1 MKKNNGFTLVE
12 LIAVIVIMGIIF
24 IITIPQ
30 IQKISINSKIKLCQ
44 NKLSSIEDSLN
55 LFLSTNQECYDDSSK
70 NNCYICTE
78 PKNGKNDKCITNVGR
93 LVELGIVEIDNKND
107 DVINPINKTRIN
119 DYKIMVDY
127 DSASRNFISNFLA
140 IRNKDAIVD
149 SNYSSICKSNS
160 NNGIKEGEGNPSF
173 NLSKEYNVYLIK
185 EGVCD
190 NPNNPIITEIYTA
203 KLASFCEQANDNEQ
217 YGFTK
222 YEEENE
228 NDIDNDNNNNLCHN
242 NNNNNLYCYFEEK
255 PNPTLKI
262 NISDEDSVKISNIIM
277 EKKCDKNNNSYVY
290 SCEPNQKIE
299 IAYELTTD
307 DVSIENISCSP
318 NVCEKDLSNNKITIN
333 MKYDDVQVKIDTNS
347 KYRLDYYIDEAN
359 GSDNSYQKYNIIT
372 STYVN
377 TKAEAEKI
385 CHEHQS
391 QNQNIISTYTIDKSY
406 NERVYRCKYNR
417 KKFKINLTTD
427 DYVLNS
433 NVSTESV
440 YKYGQTVNLNFTFSE
455 GYYFGNIDYK
465 NTTLTKENIKI
476 PDDILSVERGN
487 NTNIITFTM
496 PSNDVNLSIIS
507 GKKYNMTVYDHY
519 QNADNGGNY
528 STNIGNSNVFTVV
541 PLDEKI
547 DINQF
552 CKYNEDENIYTLNS
566 DDNYYVKD
574 KNEINCYYDRKLVTV
589 NFDKR
594 NVHINSITIS
604 PDSHSLYTS
613 NKISE
618 GQVMRQYRY
627 GQNIIMRID
636 SYERDYEYNGVDCTD
651 SINCVIGLNG
661 TTKIKAI
668 NDMTVTPKTN
678 DIVETFKVYNHY
690 QNTDN
695 GDGYST
701 EYIGLEEV
709 VLSKGDIGNAKAIC
723 ENSKYLNNKNNTF
736 NYNDNISYLVRD
748 IHEIN
753 CYYDR
758 KLVTVNFDKSNI
770 HINSI
775 TISPDSHSLYTSNK
789 ISEGQ
794 VTRQYRYGQNII
806 MRIDSYER
814 DYEYNGVDCTI
825 SGNCVIGLNGTTKIK
840 AINDMTITPKTN
852 DIVET
857 FKVYNHYQNT
867 DNKDGYTTE
876 YIGLEDVALSK
887 GDIGNA
893 KAICENSKYLN
904 TKNNTFNYN
913 DNISYLVRDFH
924 EINCYYDR
932 ATVKLKYNIDST
944 NICSFGYAPANNNE
958 TNNNEVE
965 YRYGQNIILKIN
977 KYNTGYSFE
986 NFDVKCTENYATC
999 ISANDVIKININDK
1013 QNIPNNLEVTITKK
1027 ESE

>member
-30 IQKISINSKIKLCQ
+30 IQKTSINSKIKLCQ
-44 NKLSSIEDSLN
+44 NKLNLIEDSLN
-55 LFLSTNQECYDDSSK
+55 LFLSTNQECYDDSK

-78 PKNGKNDKCITNVGR
+78 TKNGKCITNVER
-93 LVELGIVEIDNKND
+93 LAELGIVERDNKND
-107 DVINPINKTRIN
+107 DVINPINKTIIN
-119 DYKIMVDY
+119 GYRIMVQH
-127 DSASRNFISNFLA
+127 DSDSGNFISNFLA
-140 IRNKDAIVD
+140 IGNQEDEIVD

-173 NLSKEYNVYLIK
+173 GLHKEYNVYLIK
-185 EGVCD
+185 EGDCND
-190 NPNNPIITEIYTA
+190 PKNPIKADIYTA

-217 YGFTK
+217 YAFTK
-222 YEEENE
+222 YEVIDE
-228 NDIDNDNNNNLCHN
+228 NDIDNDNNNNLCHTNDN
-242 NNNNNLYCYFEEK
+242 NNNILYCYFEPK

-262 NISDEDSVKISNIIM
+262 NISDEDSVKISNIIK
-277 EKKCDKNNNSYVY
+277 EKNCDQNNNSYEY

-299 IAYELTTD
+299 IAYELKTG

-333 MKYDDVQVKIDTNS
+333 MKYDSVLVRIDTNS

-359 GSDNSYQKYNIIT
+359 GSDNSYQKYDIS

-385 CHEHQS
+385 CHEKQT
-391 QNQNIISTYTIDKSY
+391 QNQNIISTYTVDKSY
-406 NERVYRCKYNR
+406 NERVYRCKFNR
-417 KKFKINLTTD
+417 KKFKINLKTD

-433 NVSTESV
+433 NVATESV

-496 PSNDVNLSIIS
+496 PSNDVDLSIIS

-552 CKYNEDENIYTLNS
+552 CKYNEDGNIYTLNS
-566 DDNYYVKD
+566 NYNYYVKD

-589 NFDKR
+589 NFDKS

-618 GQVMRQYRY
+618 GQVAHQYRY

-636 SYERDYEYNGVDCTD
+636 SYERDYEYNGVDCLASD
-651 SINCVIGLNG
+651 NCIIGLDG
-661 TTKIKAI
+661 TTKIKAN

-695 GDGYST
+695 KDGYST

-723 ENSKYLNNKNNTF
+723 ENSKYLNTKNSTF

-758 KLVTVNFDKSNI
+758 
-770 HINSI
+770 
-775 TISPDSHSLYTSNK
+775 
-789 ISEGQ
+789 
-794 VTRQYRYGQNII
+794 
-806 MRIDSYER
+806 
-814 DYEYNGVDCTI
+814 
-825 SGNCVIGLNGTTKIK
+825 
-840 AINDMTITPKTN
+840 
-852 DIVET
+852 
-857 FKVYNHYQNT
+857 
-867 DNKDGYTTE
+867 
-876 YIGLEDVALSK
+876 
-887 GDIGNA
+887 
-893 KAICENSKYLN
+893 
-904 TKNNTFNYN
+904 
-913 DNISYLVRDFH
+913 
-924 EINCYYDR
+924 
-932 ATVKLKYNIDST
+932 ATVKLKYNIDS
-944 NICSFGYAPANNNE
+944 NISSFGYAPTNNNE

-999 ISANDVIKININDK
+999 ICANDVIKININDK
-1013 QNIPNNLEVTITKK
+1013 QNIHNNLEVTITKK

>member
-30 IQKISINSKIKLCQ
+30 IQKTSINSKIKLCQ
-44 NKLSSIEDSLN
+44 NKLSLIEDSLN
-55 LFLSTNQECYDDSSK
+55 LFLSTNQKCYDDEDSS
-70 NNCYICTE
+70 CYICTE
-78 PKNGKNDKCITNVGR
+78 TKNGKCITNVER
-93 LVELGIVEIDNKND
+93 LAELGIVERDNEN
-107 DVINPINKTRIN
+107 DVINPINKTKIN
-119 DYKIMVDY
+119 DYKIMVEY
-127 DSASRNFISNFLA
+127 DSDSRNFISNFLA
-140 IRNKDAIVD
+140 IGKNEIVD

-173 NLSKEYNVYLIK
+173 KLSKEYNVYLIK

-190 NPNNPIITEIYTA
+190 NPNNPVITEIYTA
-203 KLASFCEQANDNEQ
+203 KLALFCEQANDNEQ

-222 YEEENE
+222 YEEENK
-228 NDIDNDNNNNLCHN
+228 NDND
-242 NNNNNLYCYFEEK
+242 NNNLYCYFEKK

-277 EKKCDKNNNSYVY
+277 EKKCDKNNNSYEY

-299 IAYELTTD
+299 IAYELKTD

-318 NVCEKDLSNNKITIN
+318 NVCEKDLSNNKITVN

-359 GSDNSYQKYNIIT
+359 GSDNSYQKYDKL
-372 STYVN
+372 STYVS

-385 CHEHQS
+385 CHEHQN
-391 QNQNIISTYTIDKSY
+391 QNQNIISTYTVDKSY

-552 CKYNEDENIYTLNS
+552 CKYNKDGNIYTLNS
-566 DDNYYVKD
+566 NDNYYVKD

-594 NVHINSITIS
+594 NVHINSITVS

-613 NKISE
+613 NKI
-618 GQVMRQYRY
+618 
-627 GQNIIMRID
+627 I
-636 SYERDYEYNGVDCTD
+636 
-651 SINCVIGLNG
+651 
-661 TTKIKAI
+661 
-668 NDMTVTPKTN
+668 
-678 DIVETFKVYNHY
+678 
-690 QNTDN
+690 
-695 GDGYST
+695 
-701 EYIGLEEV
+701 
-709 VLSKGDIGNAKAIC
+709 
-723 ENSKYLNNKNNTF
+723 
-736 NYNDNISYLVRD
+736 
-748 IHEIN
+748 
-753 CYYDR
+753 
-758 KLVTVNFDKSNI
+758 
-770 HINSI
+770 
-775 TISPDSHSLYTSNK
+775 
-789 ISEGQ
+789 EGQ

-825 SGNCVIGLNGTTKIK
+825 SGNCVIGLNGTTKIR
-840 AINDMTITPKTN
+840 AINDMTVTPKTN

-867 DNKDGYTTE
+867 DNGDGYSTELIKEAEEVTLSNTDEKNSTTVCKK
-876 YIGLEDVALSK
+876 YI
-887 GDIGNA
+887 
-893 KAICENSKYLN
+893 N
-904 TKNNTFNYN
+904 TQNDTFNYN
-913 DNISYLVRDFH
+913 DNISYLVRDIH

-932 ATVKLKYNIDST
+932 KIVAVNFDKSNMHIDSIT
-944 NICSFGYAPANNNE
+944 VSPNSHSLNTSNKISEGQIKQQ
-958 TNNNEVE
+958 
-965 YRYGQNIILKIN
+965 YRYGQNIIMRIDSYERDYEYNGVDCSVSSNCIIGLDGTTKIKAN
-977 KYNTGYSFE
+977 NDMTVTPKTNDIVETFKVYNHYQNADNGDGYTTELIKDEEEVTLSNTDEKNSTTVCKKYINTQSDTFNYNDDISYLVRDIHEINCYYDRKLVNISFHKDSNISLIKYNVNENSKIMSTSDNDTKTTYRYGQNIYLFISGYTSGYIYDNIICSNETFCSIGKE
-986 NFDVKCTENYATC
+986 
-999 ISANDVIKININDK
+999 SAKIKADGDIDINISSIK
-1013 QNIPNNLEVTITKK
+1013 
-1027 ESE
+1027 SE

>member
-30 IQKISINSKIKLCQ
+30 IQKTSINSKIKLCQ
-44 NKLSSIEDSLN
+44 NKLSLIEDSLN
-55 LFLSTNQECYDDSSK
+55 LFLSTNQKCYDDEDSS
-70 NNCYICTE
+70 CYICTE
-78 PKNGKNDKCITNVGR
+78 TKNGKCITNVER
-93 LVELGIVEIDNKND
+93 LAELGIVERDNEN
-107 DVINPINKTRIN
+107 DVINPINKTKIN
-119 DYKIMVDY
+119 DYKIMVEY
-127 DSASRNFISNFLA
+127 DSDSRNFISNFLA
-140 IRNKDAIVD
+140 IGKNEIVD

-173 NLSKEYNVYLIK
+173 KLSKEYNVYLIK

-203 KLASFCEQANDNEQ
+203 KLALFCEQANDNEQ

-242 NNNNNLYCYFEEK
+242 NNNNNNLYCYFEKK

-277 EKKCDKNNNSYVY
+277 EKKCDKNNNSYEY

-299 IAYELTTD
+299 IAYELKTD

-318 NVCEKDLSNNKITIN
+318 NVCEKDLSNNKITVN

-359 GSDNSYQKYNIIT
+359 GSDNSYQKYDKL
-372 STYVN
+372 STYVS

-385 CHEHQS
+385 CHEHQN
-391 QNQNIISTYTIDKSY
+391 QNQNIISTYTVDKSY

-476 PDDILSVERGN
+476 PDDVLSVERGN

-552 CKYNEDENIYTLNS
+552 CKYNKDGNIYTLNS
-566 DDNYYVKD
+566 RDNYYVKD

-594 NVHINSITIS
+594 NVHINSITVS

-613 NKISE
+613 NKI
-618 GQVMRQYRY
+618 
-627 GQNIIMRID
+627 I
-636 SYERDYEYNGVDCTD
+636 
-651 SINCVIGLNG
+651 
-661 TTKIKAI
+661 
-668 NDMTVTPKTN
+668 
-678 DIVETFKVYNHY
+678 
-690 QNTDN
+690 
-695 GDGYST
+695 
-701 EYIGLEEV
+701 
-709 VLSKGDIGNAKAIC
+709 
-723 ENSKYLNNKNNTF
+723 
-736 NYNDNISYLVRD
+736 
-748 IHEIN
+748 
-753 CYYDR
+753 
-758 KLVTVNFDKSNI
+758 
-770 HINSI
+770 
-775 TISPDSHSLYTSNK
+775 
-789 ISEGQ
+789 EGQ

-825 SGNCVIGLNGTTKIK
+825 SGNCVIGLNGTTKIR
-840 AINDMTITPKTN
+840 AINDMTVTPKTNDIVETFKVYNHYQNTDNGDGYSTELIKEAEEVTLSNTDEKNSTTVCKKYINTQNDTFNYNDNISYLVRDIHEINCYYDRKLVTVNFDKRNVHINSITVSPDSHSLYTSNKIIEGQVTRQYRYGQNIIMRIDSYERDYEYNGVDCTVSGNCVIGLNGTTKIKASNDMTVTPKTN

-876 YIGLEDVALSK
+876 YIGLEKVVLSK

-924 EINCYYDR
+924 EINCFYDR
-932 ATVKLKYNIDST
+932 ATVKLKYNIDS
-944 NICSFGYAPANNNE
+944 NISSFGYAPVNNNE

-999 ISANDVIKININDK
+999 ICANDVIKININDK

>member
-1 MKKNNGFTLVE
+1 
-12 LIAVIVIMGIIF
+12 
-24 IITIPQ
+24 
-30 IQKISINSKIKLCQ
+30 
-44 NKLSSIEDSLN
+44 
-55 LFLSTNQECYDDSSK
+55 
-70 NNCYICTE
+70 
-78 PKNGKNDKCITNVGR
+78 
-93 LVELGIVEIDNKND
+93 
-107 DVINPINKTRIN
+107 
-119 DYKIMVDY
+119 
-127 DSASRNFISNFLA
+127 
-140 IRNKDAIVD
+140 
-149 SNYSSICKSNS
+149 
-160 NNGIKEGEGNPSF
+160 
-173 NLSKEYNVYLIK
+173 
-185 EGVCD
+185 
-190 NPNNPIITEIYTA
+190 
-203 KLASFCEQANDNEQ
+203 
-217 YGFTK
+217 
-222 YEEENE
+222 
-228 NDIDNDNNNNLCHN
+228 
-242 NNNNNLYCYFEEK
+242 
-255 PNPTLKI
+255 
-262 NISDEDSVKISNIIM
+262 M
-277 EKKCDKNNNSYVY
+277 EKKCDKNNNSYEY

-299 IAYELTTD
+299 IAYELKTD

-318 NVCEKDLSNNKITIN
+318 NVCEKDLSNNKITVN

-359 GSDNSYQKYNIIT
+359 GSDNSYQKYDKL
-372 STYVN
+372 STYVS

-385 CHEHQS
+385 CHEHQN
-391 QNQNIISTYTIDKSY
+391 QNQNIISTYTVDKSY

-476 PDDILSVERGN
+476 PDDVLSVERGN

-552 CKYNEDENIYTLNS
+552 CKYNKDGNIYTLNS
-566 DDNYYVKD
+566 GDNYYVKD

-589 NFDKR
+589 NFDKK
-594 NVHINSITIS
+594 NVHINSITVS

-613 NKISE
+613 NKI
-618 GQVMRQYRY
+618 
-627 GQNIIMRID
+627 I
-636 SYERDYEYNGVDCTD
+636 
-651 SINCVIGLNG
+651 
-661 TTKIKAI
+661 
-668 NDMTVTPKTN
+668 
-678 DIVETFKVYNHY
+678 
-690 QNTDN
+690 
-695 GDGYST
+695 
-701 EYIGLEEV
+701 
-709 VLSKGDIGNAKAIC
+709 
-723 ENSKYLNNKNNTF
+723 
-736 NYNDNISYLVRD
+736 
-748 IHEIN
+748 
-753 CYYDR
+753 
-758 KLVTVNFDKSNI
+758 
-770 HINSI
+770 
-775 TISPDSHSLYTSNK
+775 
-789 ISEGQ
+789 EGQ

-814 DYEYNGVDCTI
+814 DYEYNGVDCTD

-840 AINDMTITPKTN
+840 ASNDMTVTPKTN

-876 YIGLEDVALSK
+876 YIGLEEVVLSK

-924 EINCYYDR
+924 EINCFYDR
-932 ATVKLKYNIDST
+932 ATVKLKYNIDS
-944 NICSFGYAPANNNE
+944 NISLFGYAPVNNNE

-999 ISANDVIKININDK
+999 ICANDVIKININDK